1 MSAFSPDEIAYLT
14 DDVLPPWKPRAVEV
28 RGRAEAIDG
37 EQAFIRIYPDHV
49 VSWGLGGA

>member
-1 MSAFSPDEIAYLT
+1 MSAFRPDEIAY
-14 DDVLPPWKPRAVEV
+14 
-28 RGRAEAIDG
+28 G